1 MKRILLITVFA
12 ALALSVPVTSAN
24 AAAPAAERVIV
35 ELALP
40 AASNGEQISAATDN
54 LLGSLPVGSYTVNN
68 RYSTLPFVALSADAS
83 AMGVLRTSTLVTAI
97 HRDGVVSAAASSG
110 AKGAKKCK
118 KYKKNKK
125 AYKRC
130 LKKAR

>member
-12 ALALSVPVTSAN
+12 ALALAVPVTSAN
-24 AAAPAAERVIV
+24 AAAPAAERVIA

-40 AASNGEQISAATDN
+40 ASASSEQIAVTTDQ
-54 LLGSLPVGSYTVNN
+54 LLGLLPVGSYTVNN
-68 RYSTLPFVALSADAS
+68 RYSTIPFVGLSASPA
-83 AMGVLRTSTLVTAI
+83 AMSVLRNSGLVTAV
-97 HRDGVVSAAASSG
+97 HRDGVVSASAS
-110 AKGAKKCK
+110 KNAKKCK

-125 AYKRC
+125 KYKAC